1 MEEEEEEGSCLTSS
15 FLLLCFFFYYYQLDN
30 IIIFLYI
37 SYNYIIN
44 IINTSKIDKRSNKL
58 MH

>member
-1 MEEEEEEGSCLTSS
+1 MEKKKKEVVSH
-15 FLLLCFFFYYYQLDN
+15 LLFFFSASSITYYQLDN